1 MEEISKWFQLLAD
14 VITSL
19 LGLIAIFGLIFKRKK
34 IGQIFQIILNTHFN
48 EKLKRLRDTLSQLDA
63 ISFEDKTRYQEGL
76 SLLGQ
81 LSGQIK
87 PMVNNSNDLLKI
99 HTDLNLMLEGKSKI
113 KNYRKNALIHELT
126 DLIENMHIEEYLS
139 LIGKD

>member
-14 VITSL
+14 VVTSL

-34 IGQIFQIILNTHFN
+34 INQIFQIILNTHFN

-63 ISFEDKTRYQEGL
+63 ISFEDKNRYQEGL

-87 PMVNNSNDLLKI
+87 PLVNNSSDLLKM

-113 KNYRKNALIHELT
+113 KNYKKSALIHELT
-126 DLIENMHIEEYLS
+126 DLLENMRVEEYLN